1 MKLNTHGFTPTL
13 TFKQSFVKSGKF
25 GSNTK
30 AFSVLGDSRRR
41 GQGPQ
46 LKSQC
51 QGFTLVEILVAVSL
65 MAILASVLFVNFG
78 DARTHARNRTLQ
90 TEIKETQLALELYK
104 AQNGRYPEAANESGY
119 SGCSISVDSGEARQ
133 SGSDACSNSSV
144 INPYIVD
151 LSPEYI
157 AELPY
162 YRDSS
167 NSNCEIF
174 YKVEDPGGQWYKL
187 TAANCF
193 GGADSASEGVRPDDK
208 MARCPS
214 SCSSCDGNNM
224 SAYVNNANFYESF
237 AVYSAG
243 GECR

>member
-1 MKLNTHGFTPTL
+1 MKLNTHDLTPTL
-13 TFKQSFVKSGKF
+13 TFKQSFVKLGKF

-41 GQGPQ
+41 GQSPQ

-104 AQNGRYPEAANESGY
+104 AQNGRYPEAGNPDFNCSAASGGVNQ
-119 SGCSISVDSGEARQ
+119 STSQDCVNGSIVFPFIDSLA
-133 SGSDACSNSSV
+133 
-144 INPYIVD
+144 
-151 LSPEYI
+151 PEYI
-157 AELPY
+157 AELPTH
-162 YRDSS
+162 DSS
-167 NSNCEIF
+167 SNNGCDII